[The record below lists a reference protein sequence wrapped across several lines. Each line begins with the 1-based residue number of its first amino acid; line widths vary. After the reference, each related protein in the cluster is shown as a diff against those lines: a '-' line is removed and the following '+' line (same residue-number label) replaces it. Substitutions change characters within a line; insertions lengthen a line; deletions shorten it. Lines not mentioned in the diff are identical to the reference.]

1 MKLQLRNK
9 LLLYISI
16 PVIFILAGLSIFT
29 YLQAQS
35 ALDTQVRRSASF
47 LTAYHATE
55 IENVLRQ
62 RQAIIDTLATELT
75 RQIPADDE
83 LRRHMEYMTKNM
95 PGVADI
101 YVGFADKHFIDGT
114 GWQPPADYNPTGRTW
129 YQQAAASQA
138 AIYSDVYIDAITK
151 KPVVSIARAIRANGQ
166 VIGVVGLDLDLK
178 EVTEIAQKV
187 KAGET
192 GYGFL
197 LSRDGNYIYHPTL
210 KVMEDNIFKLQN
222 GAFAETG
229 KIVLAGKPVFQ
240 EIFFGGSDK
249 LMSSAPVGA
258 SGWAFVVTAPKSEL
272 FQAITLLGR
281 VSAGVSITAVV
292 LLFFLIFLIARSITR
307 PLSTITA
314 NLQDIATG
322 DLTKTIDPRLLER
335 TDEFG
340 TMARAY
346 AAMSAHMQ
354 SAIRKVMH
362 SAEQLAASAQE
373 LTAGA
378 GQAAEAS
385 QNVAQSI
392 GQIALDADQQVHTIQ
407 ATGQSIQQIS
417 HKVRG
422 MADKAQ
428 AVSRLADET
437 ATASQSGHSSLERA
451 SRQMNQISVSSHS
464 VAVSVDQ
471 LSASSQKIQEIVSLI
486 TGIAGQTNL
495 LALNAAI
502 EAARA
507 GEQGRGFAV
516 VAEEVRKLAEQS
528 EAAARQISDLI
539 QSNVQNIQGAATAMA
554 EGTANVE
561 AGNQVMKEV
570 GEAFQSIAARV
581 GQVTNE
587 SKSMSQAVAEAAT
600 LSAQVAVAAEQ
611 MEKVVKNSALQTESV
626 SAATEEQSAS
636 AEEIAAASR
645 TLAQLA
651 EELQQ
656 AVSDFRV

>member
-9 LLLYISI
+9 LLLYISV
-16 PVIFILAGLSIFT
+16 PVILVLAGLSSFA
-29 YLQAQS
+29 YFQAQS
-35 ALDTQVRRSASF
+35 ALDVMVRRSASF
-47 LTAYHATE
+47 LSAEHASQ
-55 IENVLRQ
+55 IETVLHQ

-83 LRRHMEYMTKNM
+83 LRRHMEHMTKNM

-101 YVGFADKHFIDGT
+101 FVGFADKHFIDGT
-114 GWQPPADYNPTGRTW
+114 GWQPPADYNPTARSW
-129 YQQAAASQA
+129 YQLAAASQTA
-138 AIYSDVYIDAITK
+138 VYSDVYVDAISK
-151 KPVVSIARAIRANGQ
+151 KPVVSISRAIRANGQ

-178 EVTEIAQKV
+178 EITAIVQKA
-187 KAGET
+187 KSGET

-197 LSRDGNYIYHPTL
+197 LSREGKYIYHPTL
-210 KVMEDNIFKLQN
+210 KVMEDNILTLQN
-222 GAFAETG
+222 GAFAAVG
-229 KIVLAGKPVFQ
+229 KTILSGQPVFQ
-240 EIFFGGSDK
+240 DIFFGGSAK
-249 LMSSAPVGA
+249 LMASTPVGA
-258 SGWAFVVTAPKSEL
+258 TGWAFVLTVPKSEL
-272 FQAITLLGR
+272 FQSITTLGQ
-281 VSAGVSITAVV
+281 VSAGVTLTAAI
-292 LLFFLIFLIARSITR
+292 LLFVLIFFIARSITR
-307 PLSTITA
+307 PVAAITA
-314 NLQDIATG
+314 NLEDIAAG
-322 DLTKTIDPRLLER
+322 NLTRTIDPQLTGR

-340 TMARAY
+340 VMARAY
-346 AAMSAHMQ
+346 LVMSQHMQ
-354 SAIRKVMH
+354 EAIRKVMY

-378 GQAAEAS
+378 GQSAEAA

-392 GQIALDADQQVHTIQ
+392 DQIAQDADQQVQTIGQ
-407 ATGQSIQQIS
+407 TSQSIQQIS
-417 HKVRG
+417 HKVRD

-428 AVSRLADET
+428 SVSRLADET
-437 ATASQSGHSSLERA
+437 ASASQSGHSSLERA
-451 SRQMNQISVSSHS
+451 SRQMNQISDSSRS
-464 VAVSVDQ
+464 VAVSVEQ

-539 QSNVQNIQGAATAMA
+539 QSNVLNIQGAVTAMA
-554 EGTANVE
+554 NGTANVE

-570 GEAFQSIAARV
+570 GEAFHAIAVSV
-581 GQVTNE
+581 GQVTLE

-600 LSAQVAVAAEQ
+600 LSDQVAIAAER
-611 MEKVVKNSALQTESV
+611 MGAVVKSSATQTETV
-626 SAATEEQSAS
+626 SAATQEQTAS

-645 TLAQLA
+645 TLAHLA

-656 AVSDFRV
+656 AVSEFRV